1 MNACPPR
8 LALVVPCFNEA
19 ERLDGDAFIAFA
31 RERSDRRLCFV
42 DDGSTDATAARLA
55 EIAAAAPERIGVECL
70 SVNQGKGSAV
80 RAGIRAELARAP
92 RYVGYWDA
100 DLATPL
106 RFVETLADHLDLHP
120 ELALAAGSRIL
131 MLGRPVARRAVRHYL
146 GRVASTLVSLA
157 LRAPVYD
164 SQCGAKLLRNGP
176 ALGALLDAPFASRW
190 LFDVE
195 ILARIARSEPGTAEA
210 VLHRRVHEV
219 PVPEWTDVPGSKVG
233 FGALLRLP
241 ADLVRI
247 RTTMRRMRIDR
258 MRG

>member
-1 MNACPPR
+1 MTPLR
-8 LALVVPCFNEA
+8 IALVVPCFNEA
-19 ERLDGDAFIAFA
+19 NRLDVDAFIAFA

-42 DDGSTDATAARLA
+42 DDGSTDSTALRIA
-55 EIAAAAPERIGVECL
+55 EIAAAAPDRIDVERL
-70 SVNQGKGSAV
+70 TVNQGKGAAV

-106 RFVETLADHLDLHP
+106 GFVETLADHLDDHP
-120 ELALAAGSRIL
+120 EVALAAGSRIL
-131 MLGRPVARRAVRHYL
+131 MLGRPVARRAARHYL
-146 GRVASTLVSLA
+146 GRIAATLVSLI

-176 ALGALLDAPFASRW
+176 ALGALLDAPFVSRW

-195 ILARIARSEPGTAEA
+195 ILARIAGAETGTAEA

-219 PVPEWTDVPGSKVG
+219 PVPEWADAPGSKIGIGDLMRV
-233 FGALLRLP
+233 P
-241 ADLVRI
+241 ADLWRI
-247 RTTMRRMRIDR
+247 WRDRR
-258 MRG
+258 